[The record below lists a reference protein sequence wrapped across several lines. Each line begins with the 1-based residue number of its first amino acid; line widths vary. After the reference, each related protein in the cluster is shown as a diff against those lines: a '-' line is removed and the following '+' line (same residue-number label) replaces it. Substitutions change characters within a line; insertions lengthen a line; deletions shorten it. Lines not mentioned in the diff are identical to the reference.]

1 MNTIT
6 AQDFMTAFSAAL
18 DERVAF
24 EADKSSDNT
33 SIVATLN
40 SIRKSAVHETIATVM
55 LAASYDVENV
65 NRSERV
71 NARRNVYTIQKD
83 VNIARSIAVVE
94 STNHYTLAIL
104 RTALALEASDFVL
117 THKSAS
123 AACSQSVSHSDAK
136 QERIIKK
143 TRYAKHIAANTA
155 STQSSSSL
163 NALQA
168 LSVLVESRD
177 AANVVTYRV
186 NRDAYATLALCAKH
200 ELSLTVASVEES
212 AIA

>member
-6 AQDFMTAFSAAL
+6 AQDFMTAFNAAL
-18 DERVAF
+18 DARVAF

-33 SIVATLN
+33 SIVATLT
-40 SIRKSAVHETIATVM
+40 SIRKSASHETIATVM
-55 LAASYDVENV
+55 LAASYDIENV

-71 NARRNVYTIQKD
+71 NARRNVYTLQKD

-94 STNHYTLAIL
+94 ATNHYTIAIL
-104 RTALALEASDFVL
+104 RTALALEAADFVM

-123 AACSQSVSHSDAK
+123 AACSQSVKHSDAK
-136 QERIIKK
+136 QERIISK

-168 LSVLVESRD
+168 LSILIESRD
-177 AANVVTYRV
+177 ASNTVTYRV
-186 NRDAYATLALCAKH
+186 NRDAYATIALCAKH
-200 ELSLTVASVEES
+200 ELSLAVADVVV
-212 AIA
+212 AA